1 VTRRCTVN
9 RFAPPRVRPHGASDG
24 TPESPSAPCY
34 TAGMRRIS
42 FCHAATA
49 LLAGGALACAGAP
62 SDDPELL
69 LTGGVIYPLG
79 DTDSAVEALAIRG
92 DSVLALGTN
101 TEILQLAGN
110 YSQQMNLDGA
120 VVFPGSYDAWVDL
133 EALGRWS
140 SADLDLR
147 LASSIEEVQAMVR
160 NAAGTVTTEA
170 DAWLVG
176 WGWDENDW
184 PTPVLPD
191 RAALDAAVV
200 DHPVVLLHRNG
211 RAAWLNSAAF
221 AALPGGAAG
230 AIPGGT
236 DGVLRGRLPD
246 ALRAVLAGDAGQ
258 RRAWLAEGARQAAAA
273 GITRVATAPLD
284 AAAIEHL
291 LDLEFRGLLP
301 LRVDVRLS
309 PEGAASFSSSR
320 LQGRVRDS
328 ALVRVVGVGVRL
340 DGPLASRLAAVAEPY
355 AGREPGPAPIDGG
368 YDVAAAAAVS
378 RAAGFPLHVHA
389 SGDLAVAAALEARAS
404 GAAPD
409 VQIIGF
415 DLLPA
420 EGLGDLTGLK
430 VAIAPA
436 RFSRDI
442 YWLDRVLG
450 AERAHRAHAWSDL
463 AAAGVSLSFASDAP
477 AYPLR
482 PLAAMA
488 AALTR
493 QDTQGYPAGGW
504 NPDQALA
511 RGRLVRV
518 VVGEAGSLGAGDA
531 ADLVVWSE
539 DPMAADAGALRR
551 AQALLTIV
559 AGRVAYSRALVQLPM
574 GTERSP

>member
-1 VTRRCTVN
+1 
-9 RFAPPRVRPHGASDG
+9 
-24 TPESPSAPCY
+24 
-34 TAGMRRIS
+34 MRRIP

-49 LLAGGALACAGAP
+49 LLAAAALACAGAP

-79 DTDSAVEALAIRG
+79 GTDSAVEALAIRG
-92 DSVLALGTN
+92 DSVLALGTS
-101 TEILQLAGN
+101 TEILQLAGD

-120 VVFPGSYDAWVDL
+120 VVLPGSYDAWVDL

-170 DAWLVG
+170 DSWLVG

-221 AALPGGAAG
+221 AALAPLPGGAADD
-230 AIPGGT
+230 IPGDT
-236 DGVLRGRLPD
+236 NGVLRGRLPD
-246 ALRAVLAGDAGQ
+246 ALRAVLAGDTEQ

-284 AAAIEHL
+284 AVAIEQL

-309 PEGAASFSSSR
+309 PDDAASFSSSR

-355 AGREPGPAPIDGG
+355 VGGEAGPAPVDGG

-378 RAAGFPLHVHA
+378 RATGFPLHVHA
-389 SGDLAVAAALEARAS
+389 SGDLAVAAALEARES

-420 EGLGDLTGLK
+420 ESLGDLTGLN

-442 YWLDRVLG
+442 YRLDRVLG
-450 AERAHRAHAWSDL
+450 VERARRAHAWSDL
-463 AAAGVSLSFASDAP
+463 RAAGVSLSFASDAP

-493 QDTQGYPAGGW
+493 QDSQGYPAGGW
-504 NPDQALA
+504 NPAQALVQ
-511 RGRLVRV
+511 GRLIRV
-518 VVGEAGSLGAGDA
+518 VVGEAGRLSAGDA

-574 GTERSP
+574 DLKRSP